1 MSLANRIDA
10 TCVATATVIAGCGAL
25 GFSPEWFP
33 MEHVG
38 IAADLGAGLMAA
50 KHALKHRL
58 HREKPEIQ
66 ATVSISTDGAGRVIW
81 SK

>member
-10 TCVATATVIAGCGAL
+10 TCITTATLVAGCGAL
-25 GFSPEWFP
+25 GFTPEWFP

-38 IAADLGAGLMAA
+38 IVADLGAGLMAG
-50 KHALKHRL
+50 KHALTHRL

-66 ATVSISTDGAGRVIW
+66 ATVSISTDGAGRIIW